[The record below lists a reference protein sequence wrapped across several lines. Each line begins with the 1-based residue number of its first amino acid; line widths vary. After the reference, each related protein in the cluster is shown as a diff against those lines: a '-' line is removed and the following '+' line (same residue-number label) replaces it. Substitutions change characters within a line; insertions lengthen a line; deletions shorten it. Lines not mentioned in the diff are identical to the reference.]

1 MYTLAL
7 NYQTAFEMQDISY
20 LLNPVSNIFESS
32 ENTVRFCLIS
42 AHEEVIRI
50 SYMSREVALLGI
62 RWIRK
67 DFEEVA
73 NQRNPEDKNMNMY
86 FAATGF
92 TILIYATPLLTQPG
106 KKLKSA
112 GNID

>member
-42 AHEEVIRI
+42 AHEVLKRDENGMTPNAIRAME
-50 SYMSREVALLGI
+50 Y
-62 RWIRK
+62 
-67 DFEEVA
+67 
-73 NQRNPEDKNMNMY
+73 
-86 FAATGF
+86 
-92 TILIYATPLLTQPG
+92 
-106 KKLKSA
+106 
-112 GNID
+112 

>member
-42 AHEEVIRI
+42 AH
-50 SYMSREVALLGI
+50 
-62 RWIRK
+62 RK
-67 DFEEVA
+67 T
-73 NQRNPEDKNMNMY
+73 NMMRGPMI
-86 FAATGF
+86 AG
-92 TILIYATPLLTQPG
+92 G
-106 KKLKSA
+106 KKAK
-112 GNID
+112 IV